1 MLGVSVR
8 WYSTATGR
16 EEKMNNIQA
25 IEKKIN
31 EGTYGEQVLRFR
43 GYALIGSAARLVAG
57 SDWRLFISANT
68 LEEAEEMIKDEGFKG
83 DIYLIMDGKEEFEP
97 KLIK

>member
-1 MLGVSVR
+1 
-8 WYSTATGR
+8 
-16 EEKMNNIQA
+16 MNNIQA
-25 IEKKIN
+25 IEKRIN

-43 GYALIGSAARLVAG
+43 GYALIGSAAHLVAG
-57 SDWRLFISANT
+57 SDWRLLISANT

-83 DIYLIMDGKEEFEP
+83 DIHLIVDGSGQLEP

>member
-1 MLGVSVR
+1 
-8 WYSTATGR
+8 
-16 EEKMNNIQA
+16 
-25 IEKKIN
+25 
-31 EGTYGEQVLRFR
+31 
-43 GYALIGSAARLVAG
+43 LIGSAAHLVGGG

-83 DIYLIMDGKEEFEP
+83 DIYLIMDSKEEFEP

>member
-1 MLGVSVR
+1 VKPDILI
-8 WYSTATGR
+8 TTETGR
-16 EEKMNNIQA
+16 DKKMNNIQA
-25 IEKKIN
+25 IEKRIN

-43 GYALIGSAARLVAG
+43 GYALIGSAAHLVGG

-68 LEEAEEMIKDEGFKG
+68 LEEAEEMIQEEGFRG